1 MTSDSTQTDE
11 NRRIELLATVAV
23 LVVAL
28 SALVVSAGIAPAS
41 AAEGTVMQT
50 NTTNNTTTVPGYYE
64 NSSGADGVGIGS
76 WLEGRTDPTLDNMT
90 ALATRVGPFVIGSG
104 TAQGGGPAGTLLLSL
119 VVGGLF
125 IGSMLRAP
133 VGSVGGGVLGV
144 VVVSGMASVGLVP
157 TWIWAA
163 VLMGIG
169 SVLAAV
175 AIRAWR

>member
-1 MTSDSTQTDE
+1 
-11 NRRIELLATVAV
+11 
-23 LVVAL
+23 
-28 SALVVSAGIAPAS
+28 
-41 AAEGTVMQT
+41 
-50 NTTNNTTTVPGYYE
+50 
-64 NSSGADGVGIGS
+64 
-76 WLEGRTDPTLDNMT
+76 
-90 ALATRVGPFVIGSG
+90 
-104 TAQGGGPAGTLLLSL
+104 
-119 VVGGLF
+119 
-125 IGSMLRAP
+125 MLRAP